1 MERYIVF
8 FLILTTQINF
18 AQNTSPFPVSGNV
31 GIGTTAPLY
40 RLHLSGYHNDSQI
53 LLHSLGGGDDARQ
66 ADLMLWSSEPEVSY
80 SGVGIGNN
88 VAVSTSRGMHLLNII
103 RGGSYL
109 RLLDNS
115 MSFGIVSSSGVNK
128 EVLTLDT
135 QGNAGF
141 GTNSPVSKLSI
152 AGSLTINGG
161 LTNTLARPS
170 ITSKTLLTGEIRGY
184 SNSGNDYDDGF
195 LRISAGG
202 GTTPGIKSYIDLAGY
217 STVPDMNGNIVFGT
231 SGSERMRIDRNGY
244 IGIGTSS
251 PDSKL
256 AVNGTIHSKEV
267 KVDMNGWSDFVFKKE
282 YNLPTLQEVEKHI
295 NKKGHLEDI
304 PSEEEVLKNGINLG
318 EMNAKFLQKIEEL
331 TLYLIQQEKKNTVQT
346 LEIENFKNEIA
357 NSKNEIETLKKENES
372 FKNIL
377 DRLSKIE
384 EKLK

>member
-1 MERYIVF
+1 MKRYVVLF
-8 FLILTTQINF
+8 VMLITQLNF
-18 AQNTSPFPVSGNV
+18 AQNVFPLPSGNV
-31 GIGTTAPLY
+31 GIGTTNPLY
-40 RLHLSGYHNDSQI
+40 MLHINGYHNNSQI

-88 VAVSTSRGMHLLNII
+88 VAISTSRGMHLLNVI

-161 LTNTLARPS
+161 LTNTLARPL
-170 ITSKTLLTGEIRGY
+170 ITNKTLLTGEIRGY
-184 SNSGNDYDDGF
+184 SNGGNDYDDGF

-231 SGSERMRIDRNGY
+231 YGTERMRIDRNGY
-244 IGIGTSS
+244 VGIGTSS

-267 KVDMNGWSDFVFKKE
+267 KVDMNGWPDYVFKKE

-295 NKKGHLEDI
+295 NEKGHLENI

-318 EMNAKFLQKIEEL
+318 EMNAKLLQKIEEL
-331 TLYLIQQEKKNTVQT
+331 TLYV
-346 LEIENFKNEIA
+346 IEQNK
-357 NSKNEIETLKKENES
+357 
-372 FKNIL
+372 
-377 DRLSKIE
+377 KIE
-384 EKLK
+384 KQNEKIIALESKSSSK